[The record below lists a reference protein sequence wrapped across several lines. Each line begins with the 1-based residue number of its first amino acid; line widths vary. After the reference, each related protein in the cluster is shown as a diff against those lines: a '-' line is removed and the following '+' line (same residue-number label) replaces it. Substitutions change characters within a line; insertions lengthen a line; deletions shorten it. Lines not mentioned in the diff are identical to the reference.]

1 MIDKQT
7 MKQNCENNRESNL
20 RDLIALDTDRNDL
33 EIGIANSLDDCLNL
47 VLTNDTRNS
56 SWNGITWVKGGS
68 KKCFAEVNAVKR
80 IENGCKVDCTSCI
93 FLGKY
98 INRYFLCSF
107 QIISW

>member
-7 MKQNCENNRESNL
+7 MIQNCGKNRETNL
-20 RDLIALDTDRNDL
+20 RDLISLDTDRNDL
-33 EIGIANSLDDCLNL
+33 EIGIANSTEECLDL
-47 VLTNDTRNS
+47 VLTNTTRNS
-56 SWNGITWVKGGS
+56 SWNGITWVNGGS

-98 INRYFLCSF
+98 IDRFFLC
-107 QIISW
+107 